1 MNRLEI
7 GELKVCGSGERTIR
21 RLLVNESEGDD
32 RILQLETG
40 CRRVLECALEAYAC
54 DDVLAD
60 ERLLKLVKS
69 LSGWIPWYRG
79 H

>member
-1 MNRLEI
+1 
-7 GELKVCGSGERTIR
+7 
-21 RLLVNESEGDD
+21 
-32 RILQLETG
+32 
-40 CRRVLECALEAYAC
+40 VLECALEAYPC